1 MCEITYNVKIIFEN
15 QEDKTFWFNLLN
27 EEKDMFNYAS
37 KLVYNKKPNLN
48 QKDIANLIYYPIRNQ
63 TKYLNAQCVCK
74 IEREIVSTFR
84 AINSNKHKNAK
95 IPEKKN
101 LCIRLDKRLYSK
113 FNKNGIYLISNKS
126 MKRCKAS
133 LLLYPKI
140 EELFNKYTLA
150 DPLIFYRDNE
160 FYLSVTFNVPNIVKN
175 NEETLGIDLGCRRL
189 VTTSNGDVI
198 KSTDYLKQKRKIRY
212 LKRILNS
219 KKKNSHSARTKLKKL
234 KNKEHN
240 FSKQYIEKTV
250 NYILKNTKESIIAI
264 EELKGIKNKTNKKYS
279 SHNKKICQIP
289 FFMFRTI
296 LTYKATLY
304 GKEVK
309 TVSPVYTSQIDC
321 TTNKRDGKRKGCRY
335 YSAKGYV
342 LDADWNAAINIKNRA
357 ENIKHL
363 ISYEKLPLDGC
374 LNILNKQVTV
384 NRPFV
389 NNTSY
394 NKITKNSQATTL

>member
-1 MCEITYNVKIIFEN
+1 MCEITYNVKMVFED
-15 QEDKTFWFNLLN
+15 QEDSSFWFNLLN
-27 EEKDMFNYAS
+27 EEKDMFNFAS
-37 KLVYNKKPNLN
+37 KLVYDKKPNLN

-84 AINSNKHKNAK
+84 AIKSNEHKNAK

-101 LCIRLDKRLYSK
+101 LSMRLDKRLYSK

-126 MKRCKAS
+126 MKRCKAAFN
-133 LLLYPKI
+133 LYPKI
-140 EELFNKYTLA
+140 EEMFEKYTLA
-150 DPLIFYRDNE
+150 DPLIFCRDNE
-160 FYLSVTFNVPNIVKN
+160 FYLSVTFNVPGLVKN
-175 NEETLGIDLGCRRL
+175 NEDTLGIDLGCRRL
-189 VTTSNGDVI
+189 VTTSNGDAI
-198 KSTDYLKQKRKIRY
+198 KSKDYLRQKRKIRY

-219 KKKNSHSARTKLKKL
+219 KKKNSHSARTKLMKL

-240 FSKQYIEKTV
+240 FSKKYIEKTV
-250 NYILKNTKESIIAI
+250 NFILKNTKESNIAI
-264 EELKGIKNKTNKKYS
+264 EDLKGIKKKTNKKYS

-335 YSAKGYV
+335 YSVNDYV

-357 ENIKHL
+357 ENVKHL

-374 LNILNKQVTV
+374 LNILNKQATV
-384 NRPFV
+384 NRPIV
-389 NNTSY
+389 NNTLY
-394 NKITKNSQATTL
+394 NKITKNSQAIPL